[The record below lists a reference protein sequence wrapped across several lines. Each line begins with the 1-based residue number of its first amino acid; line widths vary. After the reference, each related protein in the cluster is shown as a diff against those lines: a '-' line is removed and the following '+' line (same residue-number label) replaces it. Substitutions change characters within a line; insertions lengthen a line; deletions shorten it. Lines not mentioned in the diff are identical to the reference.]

1 MGTVVRGRPHPL
13 SSIPSES
20 YPQRGGTAPS
30 GGVTRDGDEPST
42 RTPLP
47 AGPTRGHTVGAM
59 GAVAQHHAPF
69 PARLLLPS
77 QQLQAPSLWKR
88 IYQNYKNNHQYKK
101 TKKSRSWGNALQ
113 LTCPH
118 PPPCR
123 PSDAQHREG
132 AGRSPGLPSP
142 PGCGGGQK
150 GSSHSSSLP
159 LGLPRRCPRAALPP
173 QEAPS
178 AVRFC
183 DFLWL
188 LAFGTDLPRPRDEA
202 ALRWCGGPAGRPH
215 PHQHTSCFLQMLL
228 RAAHVEL
235 RQR

>member
-1 MGTVVRGRPHPL
+1 MGTSPQHGPL
-13 SSIPSES
+13 C
-20 YPQRGGTAPS
+20 QRGPPAATPWG
-30 GGVTRDGDEPST
+30 RWEPWLST
-42 RTPLP
+42 TLLSPLVSSCP
-47 AGPTRGHTVGAM
+47 HSSCRHLRYGRGFIKIIKTTTNTKKQKK
-59 GAVAQHHAPF
+59 AVAGGTPSSSHAPT
-69 PARLLLPS
+69 LPM
-77 QQLQAPSLWKR
+77 
-88 IYQNYKNNHQYKK
+88 
-101 TKKSRSWGNALQ
+101 
-113 LTCPH
+113 
-118 PPPCR
+118 PPL
-123 PSDAQHREG
+123 DAQHREG

-150 GSSHSSSLP
+150 GSSHSSLLP

>member
-113 LTCPH
+113 LTRPH
-118 PPPCR
+118 PPHAAPLMLSTGKGQAVLQGCPHHRAAGEDRRDHHTAHCCLWGFHAAALEQRSHLRR
-123 PSDAQHREG
+123 PLQQSG
-132 AGRSPGLPSP
+132 SVIFF
-142 PGCGGGQK
+142 GC
-150 GSSHSSSLP
+150 LP
-159 LGLPRRCPRAALPP
+159 LE
-173 QEAPS
+173 QTFHAP
-178 AVRFC
+178 
-183 DFLWL
+183 
-188 LAFGTDLPRPRDEA
+188 GT
-202 ALRWCGGPAGRPH
+202 
-215 PHQHTSCFLQMLL
+215 
-228 RAAHVEL
+228 
-235 RQR
+235 RQP